1 MDMIAYPRQKRKDQ
15 KGENASEKGSG
26 ESGNMG
32 MRLYARIPRKAH
44 RAGAYFHRGEYRNG
58 CVYDRIGGAYAVRQ
72 GKKPT
77 VRQRELISSF
87 RLNWENW
94 LVVREDADTITIR
107 HRLSDKERTLPKWRD
122 D

>member
-1 MDMIAYPRQKRKDQ
+1 M
-15 KGENASEKGSG
+15 
-26 ESGNMG
+26 
-32 MRLYARIPRKAH
+32 
-44 RAGAYFHRGEYRNG
+44 
-58 CVYDRIGGAYAVRQ
+58 RQ

-77 VRQRELISSF
+77 VSQRKLISSF

-94 LVVREDADTITIR
+94 LVVREDADSITIR

>member
-1 MDMIAYPRQKRKDQ
+1 M
-15 KGENASEKGSG
+15 
-26 ESGNMG
+26 
-32 MRLYARIPRKAH
+32 
-44 RAGAYFHRGEYRNG
+44 
-58 CVYDRIGGAYAVRQ
+58 RQ

-77 VRQRELISSF
+77 AKQRKLISSF

-94 LVVREDADTITIR
+94 LVVKEDMDTITIR

>member
-1 MDMIAYPRQKRKDQ
+1 
-15 KGENASEKGSG
+15 
-26 ESGNMG
+26 MG
-32 MRLYARIPRKAH
+32 MRLYDRIPWQAH
-44 RAGAYFHRGEYRNG
+44 RAGADCHRVEHRSG

-94 LVVREDADTITIR
+94 LVVREDADAITIR
-107 HRLSDKERTLPKWRD
+107 HRLSDKERTLPKWRYD
-122 D
+122 

>member
-1 MDMIAYPRQKRKDQ
+1 M
-15 KGENASEKGSG
+15 
-26 ESGNMG
+26 
-32 MRLYARIPRKAH
+32 
-44 RAGAYFHRGEYRNG
+44 
-58 CVYDRIGGAYAVRQ
+58 RQ

-77 VRQRELISSF
+77 VKQRELISSF

-94 LVVREDADTITIR
+94 LVVREDADSITIR